1 MNEAMSSGSTMRAV
15 GVANYGPI
23 ENLEARE
30 VPKPPK
36 PTGRQMLVQVK
47 GISVSC
53 VPIYIALVQYL
64 QHMLPA

>member
-1 MNEAMSSGSTMRAV
+1 MRAV

-23 ENLEARE
+23 ENLESRE

-36 PTGRQMLVQVK
+36 PAGRQMLVQVK

-53 VPIYIALVQYL
+53 VPVYL
-64 QHMLPA
+64 MIV